1 MNNVTIVIPVYGNPE
16 LVVRAVDSVVRFG
29 SLNNNKLIVVDDC
42 GPDSEQIR
50 EMVDEA
56 RRSSANIEYFAND
69 KNLGFVKT
77 CNRAVFEL
85 DETSNDVL
93 LLNSDAELTDGAL
106 AELQAVLYF
115 SSQHACVTPRTN
127 HGTIATI
134 PFYSRRDRTDD
145 EAFQF
150 FRDHRTMLPRFS
162 VAPVSPGFCML
173 IRRDVIRVH
182 GLFDPIFSPG
192 YDEENDFC
200 LRVNSFGLSS
210 VLANHAFVFH
220 RGSKSFGSERQSKL
234 SRTHSKILNTRYP
247 FYPQLLAN
255 YFAKRID
262 PVDKFLD
269 YLKADSTPSILID
282 CTALFPMI
290 NGTVTNVL
298 SFVDFVSTHPR
309 VLENDCTVTLL
320 ASRAMVEH
328 YRLMRFG
335 FRIIFVEDPFDDLF
349 DVGFAVSP
357 IWTIDPLERLVSKC
371 ARVAVLHLDMIAVR
385 TWELNAANFT
395 RENAV
400 YAAVE
405 WSDLTIFISESS
417 RGDFTHFRP
426 GAPIRDQRVIPQGLA
441 NRSRI
446 TGEVTNHEAVTTTT
460 SPTNVDYSFRSPD
473 LCAVFVVGNGFKH
486 KQVEFAVEALRQ
498 PEFEV
503 IALGGEDKRVGNAT
517 LIHSGALAEGV
528 ISNLYEQSDVVVFP
542 SAYEGFGLPIAET
555 LQAGKPLVVFDTPT
569 AREVVALFGGVDRVV
584 FFSDFA
590 LLGDAVE
597 RALGSPKSDG
607 TTEMRS
613 SDNFNSEIFE
623 ELLALASRD
632 VDTDFLGRRQTHF
645 RGVFP
650 SLPVLNPFSLAQLSR
665 RSTRWANA
673 VADVLWGRI
682 HRMFFQR

>member
-42 GPDSEQIR
+42 GPDSDQIR
-50 EMVDEA
+50 EIVDEA

-69 KNLGFVKT
+69 KNVGFVKT

-134 PFYSRRDRTDD
+134 PFYSRRDRSDD

-200 LRVNSFGLSS
+200 LRVNSVGLSS

-220 RGSKSFGSERQSKL
+220 RGSTSFGSERQLKL
-234 SRTHSKILNTRYP
+234 SRAHSKLLNKRYP

-262 PVDKFLD
+262 PIDKFLD

-298 SFVDFVSTHPR
+298 SFVDFVSTHSR
-309 VLENDCTVTLL
+309 FLENECTVTLL
-320 ASRAMVEH
+320 ASRAMVVR
-328 YRLMRFG
+328 YRLARFG
-335 FRIIFVEDPFDDLF
+335 FRIAYVEDSSDDLF

-357 IWTIDPLERLVSKC
+357 IWTLDSLERLVSRC
-371 ARVAVLHLDMIAVR
+371 ARVAVLHLDIIAVR
-385 TWELNAANFT
+385 TWELNSADFT
-395 RENAV
+395 REHAV
-400 YAAVE
+400 YAAAE
-405 WSDLTIFISESS
+405 WADLTIFISESA
-417 RGDFTHFRP
+417 RNDFTHFRA
-426 GAPIRDQRVIPQGLA
+426 GAPIRDQRVIPQGLV
-441 NRSRI
+441 NRPRI
-446 TGEVTNHEAVTTTT
+446 ASDDTNHEAATVTT

-486 KQVEFAVEALRQ
+486 KQVELAVDALRQ
-498 PEFEV
+498 PAFEV
-503 IALGGEDKRVGNAT
+503 ISLGGEDKRVGNAT

-528 ISNLYEQSDVVVFP
+528 IHNLFQQSDVVVFP
-542 SAYEGFGLPIAET
+542 SAYEGFGLPIAEA

-569 AREVVALFGGVDRVV
+569 AREVVAIFGGADRVV

-597 RALGSPKSDG
+597 LALGFPTFDG

-613 SDNFNSEIFE
+613 SDHFNSEIFE
-623 ELLALASRD
+623 ELLALASHD

-645 RGVFP
+645 RGVSP
-650 SLPVLNPFSLAQLSR
+650 SLPSR

-673 VADVLWGRI
+673 VADVAWGRI
-682 HRMFFQR
+682 QRMFFHR